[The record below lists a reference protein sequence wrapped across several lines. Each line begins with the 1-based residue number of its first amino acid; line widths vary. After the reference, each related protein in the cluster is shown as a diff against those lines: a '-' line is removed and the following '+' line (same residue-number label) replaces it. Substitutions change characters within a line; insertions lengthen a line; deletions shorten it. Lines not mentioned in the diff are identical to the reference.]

1 MLGCPWGRVMA
12 PMLLCHWAS
21 PEQHLISGV
30 KCSFVCSDLVAVYIL
45 LAPCYQASSPPVLL

>member
-1 MLGCPWGRVMA
+1 MA

>member
-1 MLGCPWGRVMA
+1 MA

-30 KCSFVCSDLVAVYIL
+30 KCSFVCSDLVAVHIL

>member
-12 PMLLCHWAS
+12 LVLLCHWAS

-30 KCSFVCSDLVAVYIL
+30 KCSFVCSDLVAVHVL
-45 LAPCYQASSPPVLL
+45 LAPRYQASSPLVLL